1 MQCLTKPPKVHEL
14 LAAIRAV
21 VESDAEEHVEPTR
34 RYADTRA
41 LRLLVADDSPVN
53 QAVAA
58 GLLEL
63 GGHEVVVVSNGQEAV
78 DRWQQQPFDAV
89 FMDLEMPDMD
99 GLTATARIRE
109 LEATLGRHTPII
121 ALTAHALKGFR
132 ERCLAA
138 GMDGYVSKPL
148 AARGT
153 LRRARVALHG

>member
-1 MQCLTKPPKVHEL
+1 M
-14 LAAIRAV
+14 
-21 VESDAEEHVEPTR
+21 EPER
-34 RYADTRA
+34 RFTRA
-41 LRLLVADDSPVN
+41 RTLRLLVADDSPVN

-63 GGHEVVVVSNGQEAV
+63 GGHEVVVVGNGQEAI
-78 DRWQQQPFDAV
+78 DLWQRQPFDAV
-89 FMDLEMPDMD
+89 FMDLEMPEMD

-109 LEATLGRHTPII
+109 LEAPHGRHTPII

-148 AARGT
+148 QPEELFAAIDSLCGVSLDAAT
-153 LRRARVALHG
+153 PQ